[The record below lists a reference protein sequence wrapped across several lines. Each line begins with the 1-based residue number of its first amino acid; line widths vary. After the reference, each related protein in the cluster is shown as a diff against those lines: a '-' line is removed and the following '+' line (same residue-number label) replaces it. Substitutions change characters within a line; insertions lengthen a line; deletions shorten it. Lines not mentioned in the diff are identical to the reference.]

1 MIIHRQLSADDSGVF
16 DYSSLNSSMVSGA
29 VLKRTNQEEE
39 DKEQKRLK
47 TDRIL
52 HDHFYAWTPTNYRE
66 DKSVQ
71 TVDPDLRIL
80 LQSFLVGQDLMLH
93 NQGTSQ
99 NNLVDRTLNILNKFR
114 QYIQLNRDTNIDAI
128 SLHLADKKKV
138 TVLVE
143 APILMSVEAGS
154 STSNDYNTDLP
165 SYGQINP
172 YDQSRPQLALPSH
185 SNFNPQQSPPLPSSS
200 SHSVF
205 MLGAGGE
212 DDNTSV
218 VTTAMTPV
226 LQHVNIPVTQ
236 KVILQYSYVFYSE

>member
-1 MIIHRQLSADDSGVF
+1 
-16 DYSSLNSSMVSGA
+16 MVAGA
-29 VLKRTNQEEE
+29 VIKRTNQEEE

-47 TDRIL
+47 TDCIL

-80 LQSFLVGQDLMLH
+80 LQSYLLGQDLMLH

-99 NNLVDRTLNILNKFR
+99 NNLVDRTLNLLNKFR
-114 QYIQLNRDTNIDAI
+114 QYIQLNRDTKIDAM
-128 SLHLADKKKV
+128 SLHLTDKKKV

-143 APILMSVEAGS
+143 APILMSDKAGS

-172 YDQSRPQLALPSH
+172 DDQSRPQLALSSY
-185 SNFNPQQSPPLPSSS
+185 SNFNPQQSPPPPSSS
-200 SHSVF
+200 SPSDF
-205 MLGAGGE
+205 MLDAGGE
-212 DDNTSV
+212 GDNTSV

-226 LQHVNIPVTQ
+226 LQYVNIPVTQ
-236 KVILQYSYVFYSE
+236 KVYMEYSNVL